1 MYKVLFDITP
11 TTARV
16 RVTLRLAT
24 ILHQRGCDVR
34 YTNDSD
40 SVFTNDLLR
49 QGIGLVFYPGDQLWY
64 TPDLV
69 LLDCTQKGRMRRYQQ
84 QGIEPL
90 LVETLQNEQEKT
102 ACQQGEYTLLRLP
115 PAFRPPTWNWTR
127 RTDLSEL
134 IEIMK
139 EEEGCT
145 AVIGV
150 AVEADYKPARLKRFY
165 RCLKQCATENPDL
178 RFAVLTDRWETKEM
192 LFALPGNMAIYHPD
206 NLSTVFPSCDFAL
219 VTDDWDTQV
228 ECVYAHAPTLELA
241 SRSLP
246 GLTPGR
252 LEQRIKDAL
261 QHKRQL
267 KERQVKQLR
276 FYEEQNEKLE
286 ELADWLLIRMEQR
299 NPHTPPQKKT
309 GSYD

>member
-11 TTARV
+11 TAARV

-40 SVFTNDLLR
+40 SVFTEELLR
-49 QGIGLVFYPGDQLWY
+49 QGIGLIFYPGDQLWY
-64 TPDLV
+64 RPDLV
-69 LLDCTQKGRMRRYQQ
+69 LLDCTQKERMRRYQQ

-90 LVETLQNEQEKT
+90 LVEILRNEQEKT
-102 ACQQGEYTLLRLP
+102 VCLQREYTLLRLP
-115 PAFRPPTWNWTR
+115 PARRWPTRRKTR
-127 RTDLSEL
+127 RTDLAGP

-150 AVEADYKPARLKRFY
+150 AVEADHNPARQERFY

-178 RFAVLTDRWETKEM
+178 RFVLLTDRWETKEM
-192 LFALPGNMAIYHPD
+192 LFALPGNMTVYHPD
-206 NLSTVFPSCDFAL
+206 NLPTVFPSCDLAL
-219 VTDDWDTQV
+219 VTDDWETQV
-228 ECVYAHAPTLELA
+228 ECVFAHTPTLELA

-246 GLTPGR
+246 SLTPGR

-267 KERQVKQLR
+267 RERLVKQLR

-299 NPHTPPQKKT
+299 NPHNPPPKKT